1 MVKRW
6 CVMWVLSA
14 IAVAAVACQS
24 PTDPDSAVDYSE
36 IVDIT
41 AAPDPI
47 QADTQTGGKTYRVV
61 RGNNQP
67 DDILE
72 YDWHAIFNA
81 TVVFNSDA
89 TDDDIDV
96 AFPIKI
102 TATTLSVKQAVGGI
116 NTPPTGSE
124 TEKSEFV
131 PLSATGNQFTG
142 INTPI
147 TLAYEVWYD
156 LPNLRKEA
164 IITLS
169 FSFTDDDG
177 VAFTKSVDIQVAP

>member
-1 MVKRW
+1 MVKRA
-6 CVMWVLSA
+6 CVIGVL
-14 IAVAAVACQS
+14 IAVAVSVACQS
-24 PTDPDSAVDYSE
+24 PTDPDSSVNLSDTVDVS
-36 IVDIT
+36 

-47 QADTQTGGKTYRVV
+47 QADTQTGGRTYRVV

-67 DDILE
+67 DDIVP

-81 TVVFNSDA
+81 SIAFNSTAKDK
-89 TDDDIDV
+89 DVDID
-96 AFPIKI
+96 FPVKL
-102 TATTLSVKQAVGGI
+102 TATTLTVKQAVGGI
-116 NTPPTGSE
+116 ITPPTGTD

-131 PLSATGNQFTG
+131 PLSATGNQFSD
-142 INTPI
+142 INAPI

-169 FSFTDDDG
+169 FSFTDNDG
-177 VAFTKSVDIQVAP
+177 VSFTKAVDIQVAP

>member
-1 MVKRW
+1 MIKRA
-6 CVMWVLSA
+6 CVMCLLIA
-14 IAVAAVACQS
+14 IAAAVACQS

-36 IVDIT
+36 TVDVT
-41 AAPDPI
+41 VAPDPI
-47 QADTQTGGKTYRVV
+47 QADTQTGGRTYRVT

-67 DDILE
+67 DDILP
-72 YDWHAIFNA
+72 YDWH
-81 TVVFNSDA
+81 TVFSASVTFNSNALDN
-89 TDDDIDV
+89 DVDI
-96 AFPIKI
+96 AFPVRI
-102 TATTLSVKQAVGGI
+102 TATTLTVKQAVGGI
-116 NTPPTGSE
+116 VTPPTGSD

-142 INTPI
+142 IDTPI

-156 LPNLRKEA
+156 LPSLRKEA

-177 VAFTKSVDIQVAP
+177 VAFTKTVDVQVAP

>member
-1 MVKRW
+1 MVKRA
-6 CVMWVLSA
+6 CVMWILM
-14 IAVAAVACQS
+14 AVAAAVACQN
-24 PTDPDSAVDYSE
+24 PTDPDATVNYSE
-36 IVDIT
+36 ILDVT

-47 QADTQTGGKTYRVV
+47 QADTQTGGRTYRVA

-67 DDILE
+67 DDILA

-81 TVVFNSDA
+81 SVVFNSQALDN
-89 TDDDIDV
+89 DIDL
-96 AFPIKI
+96 AFPVKI

-116 NTPPTGSE
+116 ITPPTGSD
-124 TEKSEFV
+124 TEQSEFAT
-131 PLSATGNQFTG
+131 LSATGNQFGG
-142 INTPI
+142 IDTPI
-147 TLAYEVWYD
+147 TLSYEVWYD

-177 VAFTKSVDIQVAP
+177 AAFSKTVDIQIAP